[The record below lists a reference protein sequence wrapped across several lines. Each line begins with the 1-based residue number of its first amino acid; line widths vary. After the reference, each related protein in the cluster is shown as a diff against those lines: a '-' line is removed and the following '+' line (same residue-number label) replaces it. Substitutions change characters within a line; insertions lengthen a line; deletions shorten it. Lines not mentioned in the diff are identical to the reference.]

1 MILAA
6 IFMSLSF
13 MVLLIINVIAVSV
26 TLYKGVS
33 KWD

>member
-13 MVLLIINVIAVSV
+13 MVLLIINVKAVSV